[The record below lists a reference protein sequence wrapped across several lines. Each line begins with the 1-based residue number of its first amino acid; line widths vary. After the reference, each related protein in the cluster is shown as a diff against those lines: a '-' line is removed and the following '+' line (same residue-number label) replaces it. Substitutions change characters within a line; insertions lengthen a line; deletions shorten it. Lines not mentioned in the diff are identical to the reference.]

1 MLAIYKKEMRNY
13 FTTPL
18 GYTFIAVFLAVS
30 GFLFAFST
38 FQSKTSDVSGYFQLM
53 IFGYIVIVPLLT
65 MRSFAEERRTRTEQ
79 LLMTSPVTIPAMV
92 FAKFLAAF
100 TMFAGTVLISCLYY
114 LPLFR
119 YADENSS
126 PNVGR
131 AFGCLIAMLLLGMC
145 FIAVGI
151 FVSTLTESTVTASIG
166 TMSILLVFVVAAIFN
181 SLIDSYVIRS
191 VLSWISVYSRY
202 VNFTYGMFD
211 IAAAVYYLSITAVFL
226 FLAVRVY
233 ERRRYA

>member
-1 MLAIYKKEMRNY
+1 MLAIYKKEMRTY

-18 GYTFIAVFLAVS
+18 GYVFIAVFLAVS
-30 GFLFAFST
+30 GFVFAFST
-38 FQSKTSDVSGYFQLM
+38 FQTQTSDVSGYFQLM
-53 IFGYIVIVPLLT
+53 IFGYIVIIPLLT

-100 TMFAGTVLISCLYY
+100 TMFAGTVLLSCVYY
-114 LPLFR
+114 LPLFG
-119 YADENSS
+119 YGE

-131 AFGCLIAMLLLGMC
+131 AVGCLIAMLLLGMC

-166 TMSILLVFVVAAIFN
+166 TMTILLVFVVAAIFN
-181 SLIDSYVIRS
+181 NLIDSYVIRS
-191 VLSWISVYSRY
+191 VLSWISVYYY
-202 VNFTYGMFD
+202 V
-211 IAAAVYYLSITAVFL
+211 SITAVFL
-226 FLAVRVY
+226 FLAIRVY

>member
-1 MLAIYKKEMRNY
+1 MLAIYKKEMRTY

-18 GYTFIAVFLAVS
+18 GYVFIAVFLAVS
-30 GFLFAFST
+30 GFVFAFST
-38 FQSKTSDVSGYFQLM
+38 FQTQTSDVSGYFQLM
-53 IFGYIVIVPLLT
+53 IFGYIVIIPLLT

-100 TMFAGTVLISCLYY
+100 TMFAGTVLLSCVYY
-114 LPLFR
+114 LPLFG
-119 YADENSS
+119 YGE
-126 PNVGR
+126 PNVAR
-131 AFGCLIAMLLLGMC
+131 AVGCLIAMLLLGMC

-166 TMSILLVFVVAAIFN
+166 TMTILLVFVVAAIFN
-181 SLIDSYVIRS
+181 NLIDSYVIRS

-202 VNFTYGMFD
+202 VNFTYGIFD
-211 IAAAVYYLSITAVFL
+211 IAAAVYYVSITAVFL